1 MKIALFGGSFDP
13 FHTDHLEIIK
23 TAKKNLKLDKIWIIP
38 TNQNPFKSPQLT
50 ENNHRINMIKLA
62 VKDLKYVSI
71 NEIEL
76 NNEKSSTTIE
86 TVEKLIL
93 QYPNIDFVFLIGADQ
108 LDQLHLWNRIDEL
121 VKIIQFYVLQRTG
134 KIKLEKLE
142 QYHLK
147 LVPFNSLGLSSTQV
161 RKGEALNL
169 QITSINDYINS
180 NLLYLYERLEAKM
193 TYDRY
198 VHNINVGQMAKTL
211 AQLHNVDQHQ
221 ALIAGTFHDVTKRWN
236 IELQRE
242 YLKKYAPEYLNE
254 PMPTWHAYTG
264 YLHLKHDLLFTD
276 EAILQAVKKHT
287 VASENMSKL
296 EMIVFVA
303 DKISIERNYN
313 EINVFRELAEKDIE
327 KCFIKMLKFQYEKV
341 IKQNGEDSIGT
352 LLQLSYNKWNDE
364 QEN

>member
-38 TNQNPFKSPQLT
+38 TNQNPFKSSQLT

-71 NEIEL
+71 NENEL
-76 NNEKSSTTIE
+76 NNEKVSTTIE
-86 TVEKLIL
+86 TVEKLII
-93 QYPNIDFVFLIGADQ
+93 QYPNVDFVFLIGSDQ
-108 LDQLHLWNRIDEL
+108 LEQLHLWNRIDEL
-121 VKIIQFYVLQRTG
+121 VKLVQFYVFQRG
-134 KIKLEKLE
+134 EKIKLEKLE

-147 LVPFNSLGLSSTQV
+147 AIPFNCLGLSSTQT
-161 RKGEALNL
+161 RKGEMLDL
-169 QITSINDYINS
+169 QVDAINDYINN

-211 AQLHNVDQHQ
+211 ASIHDCDQQQ
-221 ALIAGTFHDVTKRWN
+221 ALIAGTLHDVTKRWC

-242 YLKKYAPEYLNE
+242 YLKKYAPQYLNE
-254 PMPTWHAYTG
+254 PIATWHAYTG
-264 YLHLKHDLLFTD
+264 YFHLKHDLLFKD

-287 VASENMSKL
+287 VASEEMSKL

-303 DKISIERNYN
+303 DKISIERNYS
-313 EINVFRELAEKDIE
+313 EVSFFRELAEKDIE
-327 KCFIKMLKFQYEKV
+327 QCFIKMLKFQYEKV
-341 IKQNGEDSIGT
+341 IMQNGEDSIGS
-352 LLQLSYNKWNDE
+352 LLQISYNKWNEE
-364 QEN
+364 Q